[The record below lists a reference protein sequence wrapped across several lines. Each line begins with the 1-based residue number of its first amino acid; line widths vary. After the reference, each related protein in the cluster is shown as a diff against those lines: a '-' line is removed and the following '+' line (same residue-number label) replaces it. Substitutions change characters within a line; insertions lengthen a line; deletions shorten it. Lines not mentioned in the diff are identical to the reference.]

1 MTVSKITGW
10 MFNPSPSSTF
20 TPTATTS
27 KRGLPA
33 SYFTSCQST
42 ILQGVPQQK
51 GACLSTTPH
60 VIHFVSTQLTGTLFF
75 RGCVSL
81 RMLLASGSTSPK
93 LGISARILS
102 KERGACSAQALPLQ
116 PIPGEGLPGEA

>member
-1 MTVSKITGW
+1 MLQPGIYTRSPKTGCNMMYIKMTVSKITGW

-75 RGCVSL
+75 RGSL
-81 RMLLASGSTSPK
+81 VKPNK
-93 LGISARILS
+93 
-102 KERGACSAQALPLQ
+102 PN
-116 PIPGEGLPGEA
+116 P